1 MSQKPTRYARLYS
14 DGSLGIERYG
24 VDELK
29 ARESLCVSDDDDTQL
44 LEVEIRIIRN
54 LGKPKLQT
62 VKDHEA
68 ECPVCG
74 EVFYIDC
81 HNLIQ
86 TNGNVAPEEDRKEN
100 Q

>member
-14 DGSLGIERYG
+14 DGSLGVEKYG
-24 VDELK
+24 VDELE
-29 ARESLCVSDDDDTQL
+29 ARRMLCVSDDDDTGL
-44 LEVEIRIIRN
+44 LEVEIRIIRT

-68 ECPVCG
+68 QCPTCG

-81 HNLIQ
+81 HNIIP
-86 TNGNVAPEEDRKEN
+86 TDEGVASEEERKAK